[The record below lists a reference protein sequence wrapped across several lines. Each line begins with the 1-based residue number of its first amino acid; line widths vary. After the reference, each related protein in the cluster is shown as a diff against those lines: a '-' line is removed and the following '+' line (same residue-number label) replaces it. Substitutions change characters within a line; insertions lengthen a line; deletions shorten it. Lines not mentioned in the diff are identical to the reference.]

1 MGKPVKVGKVWRHR
15 VREKGIDKSGTF
27 RTLSDANA
35 WAAALLAEAADVKR
49 GGLPHKTLRQAFER
63 FRDEVAPNRKG
74 GRWEAVRIG
83 LFIRTMPFVDER
95 ISEVT
100 TAMIADWRDSRLK
113 DVSSPSVRR
122 EMNLLGSIFTLARRE
137 WQWIK
142 ESPMVDVRKPPSA
155 PHRKRRLIGDELE
168 RLKLSFGISENMGTP
183 NRTQEVGLAFLFAI
197 ETTMRQGEILDMLW
211 SNIDLKRKV
220 VFVPTSKNGNSK
232 EIPLSPAALSILSK
246 LKSDRERVFSIDSRQ
261 RDALWRK
268 CRDRAMVSGLRF
280 HDLRREA
287 TSRLAKLVDVLTL
300 ARITGHKD
308 LKMLMV
314 YYQTDMGD
322 VAKLLE
328 E

>member
-1 MGKPVKVGKVWRHR
+1 MGKPVKDGDVWRHR
-15 VREKGIDKSGTF
+15 VRKQGINVSGTF
-27 RTLSDANA
+27 RTKSEALSWEAS
-35 WAAALLAEAADVKR
+35 LLSEASSIKR
-49 GGLPHKTLRQAFER
+49 GESPNKTLRQAFAR
-63 FRDEVAPNRKG
+63 FRDEVAPSRKG

-83 LFIRTMPFVDER
+83 LFLRVMPFVDER
-95 ISEVT
+95 ISDVT
-100 TAMIADWRDSRLK
+100 TAMISDWRDSRLQA
-113 DVSSPSVRR
+113 VAAPSVRR

-142 ESPMVDVRKPPSA
+142 ESPMVDVRKPPNA
-155 PHRKRRLIGDELE
+155 PHRTRRLTDDELE
-168 RLKLSFGISENMGTP
+168 RLKVSFGVAGDMGVPTL
-183 NRTQEVGLAFLFAI
+183 TQEVGLAALLAI
-197 ETTMRQGEILDMLW
+197 ETAMRQGEILDMAW
-211 SNIDLKRKV
+211 ANVDLGRKV
-220 VFVPTSKNGNSK
+220 VFIPMSKNGSARDV
-232 EIPLSPAALSILSK
+232 PLSPAALAVLEK

-287 TSRLAKLVDVLTL
+287 TSRLAKKVDVLTL

-308 LKMLMV
+308 LKMLMI